1 MKHLTIFAAFAV
13 AVLAAGCAKNEV
25 IQNESPQQAVTFGV
39 YAGQSA
45 TKATYGDITT
55 ANLATSSDGF
65 GVFAYYTLNTAW
77 ASTNTPNFMYN
88 QQVRNIDSFAA
99 HSESNPTDYTT
110 ARYPSGWYYT
120 PLKYWPNGQNETE
133 YAANA
138 TSADKVSFFA
148 YAPHIGDVNT
158 VPAENEGITAM
169 SGNTATGAPYVDFT
183 VPSKA
188 EQQIDL
194 LWAIPAMN
202 MTKQAISGRVAFTF
216 KHALAKLN
224 FKVQAVVD
232 ATTTSTSNLVDDGD
246 ETLEQGETWIL
257 LQSLSVTA
265 NGTKSGRLTL
275 DSNDATTPNWSDK
288 TGNTTVSYVTSP
300 CSFAPAASVV
310 TADSKNGFK
319 VTETPTDL
327 NSSVSPMIIPAT
339 IAASGF
345 TIVANYWVI
354 TKDTALSSGYSTI
367 QNVITSTNVSPITFA
382 AGKKYDITV
391 KLGLNSVDFTATV
404 TEWDG
409 ETPPLS
415 FDLPLNAS

>member
-55 ANLATSSDGF
+55 TNLTTSADGF
-65 GVFAYYTLNTAW
+65 GVFAYYTQNTDW
-77 ASTNTPNFMYN
+77 TSSNTPNFMYN
-88 QQVRNIDSFAA
+88 QQVRNIASFAA
-99 HSESNPTDYTT
+99 HSESNPSDYTA
-110 ARYPSGWYYT
+110 ARYPSEWYYT
-120 PLKYWPNGQNETE
+120 PLKYWPNGQNSTE
-133 YAANA
+133 YAANS

-148 YAPHIGDVNT
+148 YAPHIATVST
-158 VPAENEGITAM
+158 VPEAGQGITAM
-169 SGNTATGAPYVDFT
+169 SSNSATGAPYVDFT

-194 LWAIPAMN
+194 LWAIPIMDQ
-202 MTKQAISGRVAFTF
+202 TKKAISGRVPFVF
-216 KHALAKLN
+216 KHALSKLN

-232 ATTTSTSNLVDDGD
+232 ATAATTTNLVDNGDGTFD
-246 ETLEQGETWIL
+246 NGETWIL

-265 NGTKSGRLTL
+265 NGTQSGRLTL
-275 DSNDATTPNWSDK
+275 DSNDATTPNWSGT

-319 VTETPTDL
+319 VTETATDL

-404 TEWDG
+404 TDWDG
-409 ETPPLS
+409 GASPLS